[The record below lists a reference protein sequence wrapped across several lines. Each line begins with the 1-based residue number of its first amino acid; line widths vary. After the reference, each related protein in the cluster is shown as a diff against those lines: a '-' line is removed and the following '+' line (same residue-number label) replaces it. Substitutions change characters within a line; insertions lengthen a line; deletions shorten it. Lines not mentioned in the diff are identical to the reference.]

1 MTLVWMVLAWL
12 AGIGVS
18 TNLPL
23 PWWAWSV
30 LTALPIPALFIWKLR
45 TARLIV
51 VAAILFSLGGLRN
64 SLVPPQGSELATF
77 NGVGFV
83 TVEGI
88 IDDAPIVRDAQIN
101 LRVRAQKIQV
111 RDEDEQP
118 VAGVMLV
125 QTPNVGTFRYGDP
138 VRVQGQI
145 VTPPESGD
153 FSYRDYLAQDGI
165 YSLMQYAQVEV
176 FGPRQGSPIR
186 ATMLDFR
193 SYAYSVI
200 QRLLPDPQ
208 SSLLAGI
215 LLGIGSG
222 ISPDVLSA
230 FNTVGATHII
240 VISGSNLAI
249 LAGLLLSVTGR
260 FLNKN
265 FSAAATIAGIIL
277 YAIFVGGD
285 PAVMRAAVMIT
296 LGLIAARLGRETY
309 GLASLSFAALLLTAI
324 DPGALSDI
332 SFQLS
337 FMATLGLIIYTEPLQ
352 TLFDSALSRVFSA
365 DTAKKITGA
374 AADSFIVTIAAQ
386 ITTDPL
392 IAYHFGRFSLVSL
405 PVNLL
410 IVPVQSYIMV
420 LGGLGVL
427 AAMLFWP
434 LGQVLAWGSWLFL
447 SFTLIAV
454 RFFANLPF
462 ASADAGRI
470 SFLELAALYGLI
482 FGVTWILMKP
492 EAERTAWFDSVKRA
506 FSVKALGGAGLLS
519 VALLFT
525 VAFSLPDS
533 RLHVTFIDV
542 GNGTA
547 TLIETP
553 SGRHILI
560 DAGGGGRRL
569 STGLGDE
576 MPFWDRRID
585 LAVITQPT
593 LAHAGALSTALERYH
608 VDAVVTNG
616 RHGSSDLSTALWESL
631 QQQGAQEIAAVPGM
645 TIQIG
650 DGAALT
656 VLQSDLNGDADPTTP
671 GDPVVLILTYGD
683 LRVLLCSDLS
693 SEAEQALLAS
703 GENLDATVLV
713 VPRGGHRANTNDDFL
728 SAVTPQ
734 ISIIAPTSNDLPHA
748 ETLAR
753 LDAVG
758 SAIYRV
764 DEMGTIHLTSDGKH
778 MWITTEKH

>member
-1 MTLVWMVLAWL
+1 MTLVWLVLAWL

-18 TNLPL
+18 TNSSI
-23 PWWAWSV
+23 PWWIWIV
-30 LTALPIPALFIWKLR
+30 LAVLPVPGLFIWKQR
-45 TARLIV
+45 TARLIF
-51 VAAILFSLGGLRN
+51 VAAFLFALGGLRT
-64 SLVPPQGSELATF
+64 SLVPSQGSELASF

-83 TVEGI
+83 TVEGV

-111 RDEDEQP
+111 RDEEEQP

-138 VRVQGQI
+138 VRVQGQLVI
-145 VTPPESGD
+145 PPESGD

-165 YSLMQYAQVEV
+165 YSLVQYAQVEV
-176 FGPRQGSPIR
+176 IGPRKGSPIR
-186 ATMLDFR
+186 AAMLDFR
-193 SYAYSVI
+193 AYAYSII

-230 FNTVGATHII
+230 FNAVGATHII

-249 LAGLLLSVTGR
+249 LAGLLLSITGR

-265 FSAAATIAGIIL
+265 LSAAATITGIIL

-285 PAVMRAAVMIT
+285 PAVIRAAIMIT

-324 DPGALSDI
+324 DPGALSDV

-352 TLFDSALSRVFSA
+352 SLFDHVLSRVFSA

-374 AADSFIVTIAAQ
+374 AADGFIVTIAAQ

-447 SFTLIAV
+447 SFTLIVV
-454 RFFANLPF
+454 RFFANLSF
-462 ASADAGRI
+462 ASADVGTI

-482 FGVTWILMKP
+482 FGVTWILMKS
-492 EAERTAWFDSVKRA
+492 EAERTTWLDSVKRA

-519 VALLFT
+519 TLLLFT
-525 VAFSLPDS
+525 AAFSLPDN
-533 RLHVTFIDV
+533 RLHISFIDV
-542 GNGTA
+542 GNGAA
-547 TLIETP
+547 TLIGTP

-576 MPFWDRRID
+576 MPFWDNRID

-593 LAHAGALSTALERYH
+593 LTHAGALGTVLGRYH
-608 VDAVVTNG
+608 VDAVMTNG

-631 QQQGAQEIAAVPGM
+631 QRQGAQEIVAVPGM

-650 DGAALT
+650 DGASLT
-656 VLQSDLNGDADPTTP
+656 VLQSDLNGDPDPTAP
-671 GDPVVLILTYGD
+671 GDPVVLMLAYGD
-683 LRVLLCSDLS
+683 LRVLLCGDLS
-693 SEAEQALLAS
+693 PEAEQALLTS
-703 GENLDATVLV
+703 RENLDSTVLV
-713 VPRGGHRANTNDDFL
+713 VPHGGHRANTSDDLL
-728 SAVTPQ
+728 SVVTPQ
-734 ISIIAPTSNDLPHA
+734 ISIVASTSNDLPHS

-764 DEMGTIHLTSDGKH
+764 DQMGTIHLVSDGKRI
-778 MWITTEKH
+778 WITTEKH